1 MDPQNSSSSGEIT
14 SAFENISDVFVSYSE
29 IPSEGFNRLFKA
41 QRYGK
46 WFVLKGLKPEHQNKE
61 VYLSLL
67 TKEFELGVQM
77 DHPNIVHKCT
87 LPDREKR
94 YRNAEEVQ

>member
-1 MDPQNSSSSGEIT
+1 MS
-14 SAFENISDVFVSYSE
+14 FLFSE
-29 IPSEGFNRLFKA
+29 KM
-41 QRYGK
+41 QR
-46 WFVLKGLKPEHQNKE
+46 KE

>member
-1 MDPQNSSSSGEIT
+1 MFSQQKYNFFPHIT
-14 SAFENISDVFVSYSE
+14 TISCNFFPLCVSVAE
-29 IPSEGFNRLFKA
+29 SEGFNRLFKA